1 MKGGSRTRDF
11 ILWWNICVC
20 VHKLLCL
27 QAQIL
32 VCVYFL
38 CLCVWKEVPRS
49 ETSFYWDKHKYRNSW
64 NACKNKHSVWS
75 HCKLSGEQHSSNV
88 AGKFLSSSIFF
99 SSSILTCHMSYAWW
113 LVGIQSCSNR
123 GLLALVYHFLA
134 PAPLHPPP
142 VVVVVVVVVAQLLTL
157 CTKTNWLSV

>member
-1 MKGGSRTRDF
+1 MKGGFWTRDF
-11 ILWWNICVC
+11 ILWWNISVC

-88 AGKFLSSSIFF
+88 AGKFLSISIFF
-99 SSSILTCHMSYAWW
+99 SSSIVTCHMSYAWW

-134 PAPLHPPP
+134 PAPLHLPP
-142 VVVVVVVVVAQLLTL
+142 VVVVVASSSSRSGSSCQ
-157 CTKTNWLSV
+157 KK